1 MAATLQISEFD
12 SEDQITKEIAK
23 QEETTSLKYII
34 LRKDKRFGR
43 KDAHPLEGKKIS
55 WEVKSHPFNGVP
67 FQVVGTSTYECHQGK
82 DRQVKAKEKHAAK
95 MNKKAL
101 EDHALKRRKQNT
113 KKVDCKALINIAHI
127 IRFPGFKIEES
138 TVRSKKEASKDLKAA
153 LSEKPS
159 SVKAEVVY
167 CVRFPSLSE
176 HSSHALVG
184 ERSSKKNL
192 KMLQKQ
198 CAGYL
203 KEITDLTYHLQDEQY
218 MAGLSSHLQSLLQ
231 EMKGLVPQDKDLTLT
246 LSPRKRKAEEDM
258 ATLPTQGASQPFT
271 DSVGQH
277 ADLQN
282 TCEEPCLP
290 N

>member
-1 MAATLQISEFD
+1 
-12 SEDQITKEIAK
+12 
-23 QEETTSLKYII
+23 
-34 LRKDKRFGR
+34 
-43 KDAHPLEGKKIS
+43 
-55 WEVKSHPFNGVP
+55 
-67 FQVVGTSTYECHQGK
+67 
-82 DRQVKAKEKHAAK
+82 
-95 MNKKAL
+95 
-101 EDHALKRRKQNT
+101 
-113 KKVDCKALINIAHI
+113 
-127 IRFPGFKIEES
+127 
-138 TVRSKKEASKDLKAA
+138 
-153 LSEKPS
+153 
-159 SVKAEVVY
+159 
-167 CVRFPSLSE
+167 
-176 HSSHALVG
+176 
-184 ERSSKKNL
+184 
-192 KMLQKQ
+192 MLQKQ

-218 MAGLSSHLQSLLQ
+218 MTGLSSHLQSLLQ

>member
-23 QEETTSLKYII
+23 QEEITSLKYII

-153 LSEKPS
+153 LSERPS
-159 SVKAEVVY
+159 SVKAEW
-167 CVRFPSLSE
+167 SSE
-176 HSSHALVG
+176 
-184 ERSSKKNL
+184 KNL
-192 KMLQKQ
+192 KVLQNQ
-198 CAGYL
+198 CADYL
-203 KEITDLTYHLQDEQY
+203 KEITDLTYHLQDEEY
-218 MAGLSSHLQSLLQ
+218 MTGLSSHLQSLLQ